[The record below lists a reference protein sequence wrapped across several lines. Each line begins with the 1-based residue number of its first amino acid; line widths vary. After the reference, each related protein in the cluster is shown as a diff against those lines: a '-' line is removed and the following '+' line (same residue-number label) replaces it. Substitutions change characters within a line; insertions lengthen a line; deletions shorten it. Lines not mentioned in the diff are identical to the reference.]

1 MEAGRMSIIR
11 VIALVIGVVAFIVGG
26 LMVLPDERGA
36 GQALVTGG
44 AIIIAGALIALA
56 IGEARK

>member
-1 MEAGRMSIIR
+1 MSIIR

-36 GQALVTGG
+36 GQALVIGG

-56 IGEARK
+56 VGEARK